1 MNFLENVSMKLNIAS
16 ETSLLVIRF
25 FQKKNDKSYKNFL
38 PEKWRFFFIKFA
50 KTQGEISDLKRKN
63 FKAQGKNSPENRSKK
78 IGLNYVIVSNQ
89 ARDTW

>member
-1 MNFLENVSMKLNIAS
+1 MAI
-16 ETSLLVIRF
+16 
-25 FQKKNDKSYKNFL
+25 
-38 PEKWRFFFIKFA
+38 FFIKFA

>member
-1 MNFLENVSMKLNIAS
+1 MINLIKISC
-16 ETSLLVIRF
+16 
-25 FQKKNDKSYKNFL
+25 QKNGD
-38 PEKWRFFFIKFA
+38 FFFIKFA